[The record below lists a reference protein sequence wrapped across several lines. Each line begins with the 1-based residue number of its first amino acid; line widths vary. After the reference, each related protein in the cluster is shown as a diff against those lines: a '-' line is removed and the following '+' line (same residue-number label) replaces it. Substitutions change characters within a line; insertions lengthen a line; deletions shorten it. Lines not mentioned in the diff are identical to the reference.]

1 MICSGEKTD
10 VQICLSFDASV
21 IQTQIVLKRLETEY
35 VFFQDSL
42 VYLNRNCKDERNL
55 FYSIADKRLAL
66 AGYFDIRAGTS
77 PFIIV

>member
-1 MICSGEKTD
+1 MCFFHD
-10 VQICLSFDASV
+10 SV
-21 IQTQIVLKRLETEY
+21 
-35 VFFQDSL
+35 